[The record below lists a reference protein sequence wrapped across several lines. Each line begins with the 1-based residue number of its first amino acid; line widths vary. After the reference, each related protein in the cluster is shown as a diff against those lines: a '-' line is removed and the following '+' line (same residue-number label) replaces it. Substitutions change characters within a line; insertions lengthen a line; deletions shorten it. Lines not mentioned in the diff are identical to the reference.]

1 MLSLACLYRSW
12 VIDHARHRTTNF
24 LSESLMKIK
33 YLKFFLGCMFLVLA
47 SGLSIVGAKT
57 EGELS
62 AGMVNPGHEEH
73 PTWFKVSFLDL
84 FEDIEDAA
92 DNNKRLMVYYYQ
104 DGCPYCKK
112 LLQENFS
119 QREISDKAKKYF
131 DVVSINLWG
140 DKEVTVGDKA
150 YTEKDFAEALKVQ
163 YTPTLLFFNEK
174 NEIIFRAN
182 GYYPP
187 EKFSALL
194 NYIGEKKE
202 TDLSYQDYMAS
213 INPKS
218 STGRIHDDVN
228 SVASAIDLS
237 KGLKDG
243 EQHLLVMFEQREC
256 KTCDELHLDILTRKE
271 SLEQLRRFKVVVL
284 DMWSDQ
290 IITTPSGEMVKVRD
304 WMKLLDVKY
313 APSLLFF
320 DTNGDEVFRSDA
332 YLKSF
337 HTQSVMDYV
346 ASGAYR
352 TQADFQRY
360 IDKRAEH
367 LREQGIEVNLME

>member
-1 MLSLACLYRSW
+1 MPLKLISVLFLTVLLGSLQ
-12 VIDHARHRTTNF
+12 IN
-24 LSESLMKIK
+24 
-33 YLKFFLGCMFLVLA
+33 
-47 SGLSIVGAKT
+47 AKS
-57 EGELS
+57 EGELA

-73 PTWFKVSFLDL
+73 PAWFKVSFLDL
-84 FEDIEDAA
+84 FEDIEDAS
-92 DNNKRLMVYYYQ
+92 DNDKRLMIYYYQ

-119 QREISDKAKKYF
+119 QRAISDKTQKYF

-140 DKEVTVGDKA
+140 DKEVTVGDRT
-150 YTEKDFAEALKVQ
+150 YTEKEFAEALKVQ

-174 NEIIFRAN
+174 NKIVFRAN

-194 NYIGEKKE
+194 DYIGKKQE
-202 TDLSYQDYMAS
+202 SKISYQDYMEKV
-213 INPKS
+213 NPQI
-218 STGRIHDDVN
+218 STGRLHDDIN
-228 SVASAIDLS
+228 SVDSTTDLTQS
-237 KGLKDG
+237 DKP
-243 EQHLLVMFEQREC
+243 LLVMFEQKKC
-256 KTCDELHLDILTRKE
+256 STCDELHLDILKRKE
-271 SLEQLRRFKVVVL
+271 SLELLSRFNVAVL

-290 IITTPSGEMVKVRD
+290 IITTPSGKQIKIRD
-304 WMKLLDVKY
+304 WAKKLDVKY

-320 DTNGDEVFRSDA
+320 DDEGNEVFRADA
-332 YLKSF
+332 YLKAF

-346 ASGAYR
+346 ASGAYK
-352 TQADFQRY
+352 TQSNFQRY